1 VDDPAKSPRESVARI
16 FHARFCNWFRIGD
29 DEAKKRHHLRQTK
42 QNERKNHDYWL
53 ALAPQF
59 FFHDKLVMKFVKFI
73 IGVFGVW
80 TALLLNAPAQTNVL
94 TVTNVV
100 TLTVTNVVY
109 VTNIVAQVLPP
120 VKVVVVAAAGKTNKI
135 VVPVKYPW
143 VSSITAGLT
152 LTRGNSDS
160 LLTTVKFVSDKK
172 TPVNEFSLDAD
183 GAYGS
188 ANGVANTAMAHG
200 FAQWNHLFSD
210 KWYGYLRGEVLHDD
224 IAQVRYRATVT
235 SGVGYYLIKQTN
247 MTLTAETGPGI
258 VIERV
263 GNVDTTYA
271 TMRFAEHFERKFNK
285 NSARVWENVEFLP
298 QVDKPS
304 DYLINSEVGIESS
317 LYKNVSLQ
325 VYSDDNFNSQ
335 PAAGLK
341 RNDVK
346 LVSAV
351 SYKF

>member
-1 VDDPAKSPRESVARI
+1 
-16 FHARFCNWFRIGD
+16 
-29 DEAKKRHHLRQTK
+29 
-42 QNERKNHDYWL
+42 
-53 ALAPQF
+53 
-59 FFHDKLVMKFVKFI
+59 MKFVKFI

-80 TALLLNAPAQTNVL
+80 TALLLNAPAQTNVM

-120 VKVVVVAAAGKTNKI
+120 VKVVVVAAAGTTNKI
-135 VVPVKYPW
+135 MVPVKYPW

-160 LLTTVKFVSDKK
+160 LLMTAKYLSDKK

-200 FAQWNHLFSD
+200 FAQWNHLFSE
-210 KWYGYLRGEVLHDD
+210 KWYGYLRGEGLHDD

-247 MTLTAETGPGI
+247 TTLTLETGPGI

-271 TMRFAEHFERKFNK
+271 TMRFAEHFEHKFNK
-285 NSARVWENVEFLP
+285 NSARVWETVEFLP

>member
-1 VDDPAKSPRESVARI
+1 
-16 FHARFCNWFRIGD
+16 
-29 DEAKKRHHLRQTK
+29 
-42 QNERKNHDYWL
+42 
-53 ALAPQF
+53 
-59 FFHDKLVMKFVKFI
+59 MKFVKFI

-80 TALLLNAPAQTNVL
+80 TALLLNAPAQTNVI

-120 VKVVVVAAAGKTNKI
+120 VKVVAAAGTTNKI

-160 LLTTVKFVSDKK
+160 LLMTAKYLSDKK